1 MRTKINEIY
10 NVLTAFSSTT
20 GVGAVFYDSEKKIIA
35 SKPTKELANDFLFLG
50 ADVITAFL
58 EDKFS
63 SHPFGTAVFYTYFL
77 DADMLCNLVVIR
89 ADTGAVG
96 AFVTQPFLFRKA
108 TREEF
113 EARVSRLNPSARNAD
128 HVRRVLSQLP
138 VVRFNSIMPMGE
150 TLLSL
155 AETYFL
161 KRGISQVIVGNRTT
175 ATGTDTERKGRATDI
190 APKAPARETARQM
203 RLTLFMQL
211 KDALQSGNADELLG
225 IIDGL
230 SIRDV
235 PIDRLDDDL
244 IRSAKNNLIRLIS
257 FACFA
262 AIEAGA
268 PYYKVMDISDT
279 VIRQGEKTHGIMEL
293 LEVLEDGLIQLAGTV
308 SVSRITGFSKP
319 IRQVIDYIHTHYH
332 EKITLDSLAELTGL
346 STFYLS
352 SRIKKETGQS
362 LTDNINA
369 ARVEASKKLL
379 LENNANIIDVTQQVG
394 FGYQNHFSTVFKKV
408 TGMTPTEYTK
418 TMGQRK
424 PGPQKTKK
432 EHIFAPPFAE
442 QLRQS
447 MLLFP
452 GVYDVS
458 RVVDPITRVSWPVGG
473 DGKDFPETCYEFWN
487 NNTSCANCVSA
498 MAFLHDRSF
507 FKLEH
512 KGSRM
517 FFVLAFPKTAGDKT
531 YVVELL
537 KDITDNA
544 LMDESS
550 GLRHRTPNA
559 SYHRMIPA
567 RLQELA
573 DRKTVD
579 EQLPVC
585 LRRSRLEGVPFSVVL
600 MTVAGLGELETLPG
614 ARTDLILFKLVKLIA
629 TETRGMRAWTGRY
642 TGDILLVAF
651 EQTDL
656 ATATDTA
663 EHIRRRFGE
672 RTIESGSGPLTLKAA
687 YAAAA
692 APEQGDCAP
701 EALIKPALVALNAA
715 LANT

>member
-1 MRTKINEIY
+1 MHSKINEIY
-10 NVLTAFSSTT
+10 NVLTAFSATT

-35 SKPTKELANDFLFLG
+35 SKPTKELANDFLLLG
-50 ADVITAFL
+50 ADEVTAFL
-58 EDKFS
+58 EDKFV
-63 SHPFGTAVFYTYFL
+63 SHPFGSAVFYTYFL
-77 DADMLCNLVVIR
+77 DADMLCNLVLIR

-113 EARVSRLNPSARNAD
+113 EARVHRLNPSAQNAD

-175 ATGTDTERKGRATDI
+175 ATGANIEHNDRTTDI
-190 APKAPARETARQM
+190 TPMAPSHEPVRQM
-203 RLTLFMQL
+203 RLTLFMQF
-211 KDALQSGNADELLG
+211 KYAIQSGNADEVLG
-225 IIDGL
+225 IIDGM
-230 SIRDV
+230 SVRDV
-235 PIDRLDDDL
+235 PIDHLDDDL
-244 IRSAKNNLIRLIS
+244 IRSLKNNFIRLIS

-268 PYYKVMDISDT
+268 PYYKALDICDA
-279 VIRQGEKTHGIMEL
+279 VIRQGEKTHGMMEL
-293 LEVLEDGLIQLAGTV
+293 LDVLKDGLTQLTNAV
-308 SVSRITGFSKP
+308 SVSRIIGFSKP
-319 IRQVIDYIHTHYH
+319 IRQVMDYIHTHYH

-362 LTDNINA
+362 LTDNVNA
-369 ARVEASKKLL
+369 VRIEAGKKLL
-379 LENNANIIDVTQQVG
+379 LDKNANIIDVSQKVG

-418 TMGQRK
+418 SMGQRN

-452 GVYDVS
+452 GVFDVS
-458 RVVDPITRVSWPVGG
+458 RVVDPITRVSWPIGG

-487 NNTSCANCVSA
+487 NNTSCTNCVST

-544 LMDESS
+544 LLDESS

-559 SYHRMIPA
+559 SYHRMVPA

-573 DRKTVD
+573 DRKTLD
-579 EQLPVC
+579 KQLPVC
-585 LRRSRLEGVPFSVVL
+585 LRRSRLENVPFSVVF
-600 MTVAGLGELETLPG
+600 MTVAGLGELEALPG
-614 ARTDLILFKLVKLIA
+614 ARADLILFELVKLIA

-663 EHIRRRFGE
+663 EHIRRQFGE
-672 RTIESGSGPLTLKAA
+672 RTIESDAGSLTLKAA

-692 APEQGDCAP
+692 APDHGDCAP
-701 EALIKPALVALNAA
+701 DALIKPALVALNAA